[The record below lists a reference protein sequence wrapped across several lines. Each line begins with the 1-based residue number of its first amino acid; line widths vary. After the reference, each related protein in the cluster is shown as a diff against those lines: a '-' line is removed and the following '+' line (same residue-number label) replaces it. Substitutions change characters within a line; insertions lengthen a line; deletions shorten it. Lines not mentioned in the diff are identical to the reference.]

1 MGDRKVATTGIC
13 EVLALNLEA
22 VYARPHEIR
31 ADHQNLPADSGN
43 CVLVLCW
50 RSGALWRAPRRLNR
64 RPGRNAGCAANQH
77 HHGAATQQQA
87 DRTECRCCDD
97 CAVACVFSACN
108 PGATSFVSVD
118 TNYDRPNRYDPV
130 AISAH
135 DGPVLFPPLRPPIQS
150 S

>member
-1 MGDRKVATTGIC
+1 MRFGRTIRIYLLIAAIACSSFVGAAEPCGGPHGASIG
-13 EVLALNLEA
+13 AQA
-22 VYARPHEIR
+22 VTQ
-31 ADHQNLPADSGN
+31 D
-43 CVLVLCW
+43 
-50 RSGALWRAPRRLNR
+50 
-64 RPGRNAGCAANQH
+64 AANQH